1 MATVSGRVIFD
12 RDRSASITAGDSGI
26 SNVPVVLQNTVTNVG
41 LVVLTDPYGN
51 YSFINVPNGSYRIM
65 EAFGTLGGVPTPGN
79 FATATV
85 IPVPIGINLPLS
97 FATNS
102 PPDATNLNSVTPYT
116 LLVTVTGVDLT
127 NQNFF

>member
-41 LVVLTDPYGN
+41 LVVLTDSYGN
-51 YSFINVPNGSYRIM
+51 YSFINVPNGSYRIV
-65 EAFGTLGGVPTPGN
+65 EAFGIPGN

-85 IPVPIGINLPLS
+85 VPVPIGTNLPLS

-102 PPDATNLNSVTPYT
+102 PPGATNLNSVTPYT
-116 LLVTVTGVDLT
+116 PLVTVTGVDLT